1 MAFRLCWNNWNDI
14 ERIKNGIYKLL
25 DTEKPFNNS
34 QWNIIKKEYDYIK
47 ENFSDDDGIIE
58 DQTEKSDEIIFNGK
72 SKNNLDHD
80 TFVLTKDFRE
90 PFL

>member
-1 MAFRLCWNNWNDI
+1 MGYTNYWT
-14 ERIKNGIYKLL
+14 KK
-25 DTEKPFNNS
+25 KPFNNS

-72 SKNNLDHD
+72 SKNNLDNQ

-90 PFL
+90 PFYNGDDV